1 VAQVVAHLVWDQR
14 VAGSS
19 PVFPTMELLILFS
32 YLLPVYG
39 IGMVLV
45 NEKLKE
51 KK

>member
-1 VAQVVAHLVWDQR
+1 
-14 VAGSS
+14 
-19 PVFPTMELLILFS
+19 MELLILFS

>member
-1 VAQVVAHLVWDQR
+1 
-14 VAGSS
+14 
-19 PVFPTMELLILFS
+19 MELLILFS

-39 IGMVLV
+39 ISMVLV